1 MQSVELNEEN
11 TPTVIRLTV
20 EAARRG
26 DLILFPTD
34 TVYGMG
40 GLAFSHR
47 VLEKL
52 RKVKPERGE
61 KPTAVLIDSIIRMS
75 QCAGDVPSARI
86 VALTE
91 AFWPGPLTLIWKM
104 SNAIPQEFHTPD
116 HSLGYRVPN
125 IPFLL
130 NVLRELESPF
140 WATSANLPGQPPP
153 KLFNE
158 IRREILDVC
167 DLVVHTP
174 QLLSGK
180 ASTIVD
186 IRGREPHI
194 LRELAVSEEEIKQV
208 WKRG

>member
-1 MQSVELNEEN
+1 MNSIELTEA
-11 TPTVIRLTV
+11 TYHDAVRLTV
-20 EAARRG
+20 EAAQRG

-34 TVYGMG
+34 TVYGLG

-61 KPTAVLIDSIIRMS
+61 KPTAVFIDGIIRMS
-75 QCAGDVPSARI
+75 QCAGDVPGSRI
-86 VALTE
+86 VALAE
-91 AFWPGPLTLIWKM
+91 AFWPGPLTMIWKM
-104 SNAIPQEFHTPD
+104 SKAIPQEFHSPD

-125 IPFLL
+125 YPFLL
-130 NVLRELESPF
+130 DVLRELESPF

-153 KLFNE
+153 KLYSE
-158 IRREILDVC
+158 IRREILDAC

-174 QLLSGK
+174 QLLTGK
-180 ASTIVD
+180 ASTIIDV
-186 IRGREPHI
+186 RGREPQI
-194 LRELAVSEEEIKQV
+194 LRELAVSEEDIKQV

>member
-1 MQSVELNEEN
+1 MISIELNDANAAEA
-11 TPTVIRLTV
+11 TRLAV
-20 EAARRG
+20 EAVRRG
-26 DLILFPTD
+26 DLIIFPTD
-34 TVYGMG
+34 TVYGLG

-47 VLEKL
+47 VMEKL
-52 RKVKPERGE
+52 RRIKPERGE

-75 QCAGDVPSARI
+75 QCAGDVPNSRI

-116 HSLGYRVPN
+116 HTLGYRVPN
-125 IPFLL
+125 SPFLL
-130 NVLRELESPF
+130 NVLRELESPL

-153 KLFNE
+153 KLFSE
-158 IRREILDVC
+158 IKAEVSNAC
-167 DLVVHTP
+167 DLKIYSP
-174 QLLSGK
+174 LLLSGK

-186 IRGREPHI
+186 IRGREPYV
-194 LRELAVSEEEIKQV
+194 LRESAVTEAEIKQV